1 MIQAMKNKFSII
13 ILLAIITISL
23 TGCSK
28 YEKDESYD
36 TDLYGSYSKNM
47 EAFLSDNADD
57 INEDT
62 NYSYYLNEKYKL
74 NTDNTL
80 QYNIKEIIEDNVTK
94 DSSVNG
100 KILSTEEISNDIT
113 QIVLDQ
119 EITDGSTGE
128 TSNKTIY
135 KYKNILGQFFKIE
148 VPKGKT
154 FNLFL
159 KNEYSTLNEGNVFNE
174 DGFYHY
180 CINYENCDCDK
191 NNFGK
196 YVRKDNIIYFQSMD
210 EEHKDCYIIGY
221 YIVKDGLF
229 TPELYKV
236 EEL

>member
-1 MIQAMKNKFSII
+1 MKNKFGII
-13 ILLAIITISL
+13 ILVAIITISL

-28 YEKDESYD
+28 YEKDKSYD

-74 NTDNTL
+74 NTDNTF

-128 TSNKTIY
+128 ISNKTIY

-154 FNLFL
+154 FKLQL
-159 KNEYSTLNEGNVFNE
+159 TEYPWFDE
-174 DGFYHY
+174 DGQYHL
-180 CINYENCDCDK
+180 CNGDICQCSDSSP
-191 NNFGK
+191 K
-196 YVRKDNIIYFQSMD
+196 YIRKDNIIYFQSMD
-210 EEHKDCYIIGY
+210 EEHKDCYTIAF
-221 YIVKDGLF
+221 YIVDDGLF
-229 TPELYKV
+229 SPELYKV
-236 EEL
+236 EE

>member
-13 ILLAIITISL
+13 ILLAIITVSL

-74 NTDNTL
+74 DTDNTF

-100 KILSTEEISNDIT
+100 KILSTEQISNDIT

-135 KYKNILGQFFKIE
+135 KYKNILGQFLKIE

-154 FNLFL
+154 FKLPL
-159 KNEYSTLNEGNVFNE
+159 SEYAWFDEEGQ
-174 DGFYHY
+174 YHL
-180 CINYENCDCDK
+180 CNSNNCQCSDSSP
-191 NNFGK
+191 K
-196 YVRKDNIIYFQSMD
+196 YVRKDNIIFFQSMD
-210 EEHKDCYIIGY
+210 EEHKDCYTIGY
-221 YIVKDGLF
+221 YIVEDGLF

-236 EEL
+236 EE

>member
-1 MIQAMKNKFSII
+1 MQEI
-13 ILLAIITISL
+13 
-23 TGCSK
+23 
-28 YEKDESYD
+28 D
-36 TDLYGSYSKNM
+36 
-47 EAFLSDNADD
+47 
-57 INEDT
+57 
-62 NYSYYLNEKYKL
+62 
-74 NTDNTL
+74 
-80 QYNIKEIIEDNVTK
+80 IKEIIEYIVTN

-210 EEHKDCYIIGY
+210 EERKDCYIIGY